1 MHSNEQD
8 VAQCLALKAKST
20 ARKQAFQKIL
30 YKGNFLHNVAI
41 LNGEK
46 DGELIVVRR
55 SNDYCDPSSFLPC
68 TVCYGFFRKGEL
80 WRHFR
85 TCPHRKEKSS
95 AGKGLLAEAQVLL
108 DGALYPNTSGN
119 SDRQALNPILAKM
132 HSDDIFAKIKDDP
145 LILRFG
151 SILLSKLGQRRKNN
165 IAQRMRQLGRLKKE
179 MQINHLEEGL
189 KGGNFDQILDGVRR
203 LCNAQVSKDG
213 ISVFEKP
220 ALALRIGH
228 NLKKAAHIKY
238 GLALRQDDKIGQNEA
253 EVFLTL
259 YQQEWTDKISSVAL
273 ASLAVNRFQKPQLLP
288 CTEDLT
294 KLTIYVDEEITR
306 LTPLCQNTSDF
317 KTWRSLCETTMVKV
331 ILFNKRRGGEVED
344 IRLDAYLNRQKK
356 PD

>member
-1 MHSNEQD
+1 M
-8 VAQCLALKAKST
+8 
-20 ARKQAFQKIL
+20 
-30 YKGNFLHNVAI
+30 
-41 LNGEK
+41 
-46 DGELIVVRR
+46 
-55 SNDYCDPSSFLPC
+55 
-68 TVCYGFFRKGEL
+68 
-80 WRHFR
+80 
-85 TCPHRKEKSS
+85 
-95 AGKGLLAEAQVLL
+95 
-108 DGALYPNTSGN
+108 
-119 SDRQALNPILAKM
+119 
-132 HSDDIFAKIKDDP
+132 
-145 LILRFG
+145 
-151 SILLSKLGQRRKNN
+151 
-165 IAQRMRQLGRLKKE
+165 
-179 MQINHLEEGL
+179 
-189 KGGNFDQILDGVRR
+189 RR

-344 IRLDAYLNRQKK
+344 IRLDAYLNRQIK
-356 PD
+356 PKMTKEIEDTFSSLER